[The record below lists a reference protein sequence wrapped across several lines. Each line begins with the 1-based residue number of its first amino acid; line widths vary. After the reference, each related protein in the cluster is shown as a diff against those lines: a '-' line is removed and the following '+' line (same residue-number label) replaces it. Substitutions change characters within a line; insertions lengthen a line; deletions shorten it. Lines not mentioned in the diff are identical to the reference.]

1 MGAWAIYETRQEE
14 RSVHFLHFL
23 GFLSSSHCA
32 CPLPLVMAADLAAR
46 AVTEMSGLAAS
57 STISSA
63 ASLVVTATASGSATP
78 SPVVPD
84 AEAQERFSSL
94 ALFLVLS
101 LLILSFC
108 TSYYLKVKRIT
119 AVHET
124 IVGLFAGMFVGLCL
138 RIGPGEQVQK
148 MLSFSNTIMLN
159 VLLPPIILASGYD
172 LRQENFFR
180 NFGTIL
186 IFAFAGTFISAIV
199 VGVIVYLWSLLHLES
214 ISLTLLECLIFGST
228 LSATDP
234 VTILAIFNTYKVD
247 PKLYSIIFG
256 ESILND
262 AVSIVMFDTLSKFRG
277 KEIYVSS
284 IFHGIGLFLVVFTV
298 SMMLGI
304 FFGLGC
310 SLLLKHS
317 RLSSYPQLESCLV
330 SLIAYTSYF
339 FSNGFS
345 SNGVTMS
352 GIVSLLF
359 CGITLKHYAYHSMSR
374 RTQRTT
380 RYTFQTLANLSE
392 NFIFIYLGLSLFT
405 QELLVYKPL
414 FIIVTVLAV
423 VASRYCAVFPIARV
437 INTINRARHNRRAR
451 AAGGGGLPRSSGEE
465 ELPKQYQI
473 MLFWAGLRGAVGFAL
488 SAGIEGQNAVAL
500 QTTVLVTVV
509 LTVIVFGGTTAQ
521 MLEILGIRT
530 GVQDD
535 ENDSDDEEAED
546 GMRLRGVNRRAY
558 SSSYRDHAE
567 RTGLTR
573 SANRYTSGKDYRD
586 GSNSSS
592 PRTSLS
598 PGPYGAKGGA
608 VAGAISRQ
616 SMSGITSSLGSGAGG
631 FADDLDEEDEL
642 SAYSSEILPSR
653 TSTPA
658 PPFSGGFATTAAGGN
673 HNTRIGAVGPTALPG
688 LSLSEIRKAV
698 MEVSSSEPGAAAGTS
713 SPAKQLLDRAGLVM
727 KDGQWFQAIDQ
738 KYLLPLFSN
747 SVASRKHEEKKIARL
762 AARDAAATRFD
773 TSTVHE
779 DDTSTATAGDG
790 GHGTG
795 RRTFFSVD
803 DEDTDLDADTY
814 PAERDALVI
823 DDDDNDDDNGRAT
836 PSPMPSLD
844 TPSFVTGRTSSSGRN
859 TPTRRTF
866 SKDDDPLR

>member
-1 MGAWAIYETRQEE
+1 MAVTILARAIALTMISAVTTVAAAAELT
-14 RSVHFLHFL
+14 VTTTT
-23 GFLSSSHCA
+23 LSSS
-32 CPLPLVMAADLAAR
+32 
-46 AVTEMSGLAAS
+46 
-57 STISSA
+57 
-63 ASLVVTATASGSATP
+63 TATATATATP
-78 SPVVPD
+78 KPAMPVPD
-84 AEAQERFSSL
+84 AEQQERFSSL
-94 ALFLVLS
+94 ALFLVLT
-101 LLILSFC
+101 LLILSFW

-124 IVGLFAGMFVGLCL
+124 IVGLFAGMFVGVCL
-138 RIGPGEQVQK
+138 RIGPGEQVQN

-247 PKLYSIIFG
+247 PKLYSVIFG

-262 AVSIVMFDTLSKFRG
+262 AVSIVMFDTLSTFRG
-277 KEIYVSS
+277 KEIYLTS
-284 IFHGIGLFLVVFTV
+284 IFHGIGLFLVVFTL
-298 SMMLGI
+298 SMLLGVC
-304 FFGLGC
+304 FGLGC

-330 SLIAYTSYF
+330 ALIAYTSYF
-339 FSNGFS
+339 F

-359 CGITLKHYAYHSMSR
+359 CGITLKHYAYHNMSR

-380 RYTFQTLANLSE
+380 RYTFQTLASLSE

-405 QELLVYKPL
+405 QEILVYKPL
-414 FIIVTVLAV
+414 FIIVTVFAV
-423 VASRYCAVFPIARV
+423 VASRYCAVFPIASV
-437 INTINRARHNRRAR
+437 VNAVKRARNNRRAR
-451 AAGGGGLPRSSGEE
+451 ATGGGGVPRGTVEE
-465 ELPKQYQI
+465 ELPRQYQI

-488 SAGIEGQNAVAL
+488 SAGIEGQNAIAL

-535 ENDSDDEEAED
+535 EGDSDDDEEDED
-546 GMRLRGVNRRAY
+546 DAMRLRGMQRRTY
-558 SSSYRDHAE
+558 LGSDNYRDPSE
-567 RTGLTR
+567 RAGLTR
-573 SANRYTSGKDYRD
+573 GRFAANTKSGYRD
-586 GSNSSS
+586 ASETSS
-592 PRTSLS
+592 PRASLS
-598 PGPYGAKGGA
+598 HSSSVYGRGGSK
-608 VAGAISRQ
+608 AGGGVR
-616 SMSGITSSLGSGAGG
+616 GG
-631 FADDLDEEDEL
+631 FADDLDEDDEV
-642 SAYSSEILPSR
+642 SRYSSELLPSR
-653 TSTPA
+653 SSTPGLS
-658 PPFSGGFATTAAGGN
+658 SGLNPLTAGASISRL
-673 HNTRIGAVGPTALPG
+673 NTPG
-688 LSLSEIRKAV
+688 LSSARSPTSSSATNGVGLPSLSEIRKAIT
-698 MEVSSSEPGAAAGTS
+698 EASSSDGTTS
-713 SPAKQLLDRAGLVM
+713 SPAKQLLDQAGLVM

-747 SVASRKHEEKKIARL
+747 SVASRKHEEKKIARI
-762 AARDAAATRFD
+762 AARDAAASQLDLSNPAD
-773 TSTVHE
+773 TSSASGVG
-779 DDTSTATAGDG
+779 A
-790 GHGTG
+790 G
-795 RRTFFSVD
+795 RRNFFSVQ
-803 DEDTDLDADTY
+803 EDGDHDLY
-814 PAERDALVI
+814 PAERDAVI
-823 DDDDNDDDNGRAT
+823 VDEDEDEDGTTPVFDATSFASATRRSTNGA
-836 PSPMPSLD
+836 
-844 TPSFVTGRTSSSGRN
+844 N

-866 SKDDDPLR
+866 SHDNDSQAL

>member
-1 MGAWAIYETRQEE
+1 MPTKPA
-14 RSVHFLHFL
+14 
-23 GFLSSSHCA
+23 
-32 CPLPLVMAADLAAR
+32 LP
-46 AVTEMSGLAAS
+46 
-57 STISSA
+57 
-63 ASLVVTATASGSATP
+63 
-78 SPVVPD
+78 VPD
-84 AEAQERFSSL
+84 AEQQERFSSL
-94 ALFLVLS
+94 ALFLVLA
-101 LLILSFC
+101 LLILSFW

-124 IVGLFAGMFVGLCL
+124 IVGLFAGMFVGVCL
-138 RIGPGEQVQK
+138 RIGPGEQVQN

-247 PKLYSIIFG
+247 PKLYSVIFG

-262 AVSIVMFDTLSKFRG
+262 AVSIVMFDTLSTFRD
-277 KEIYVSS
+277 KEIYISS
-284 IFHGIGLFLVVFTV
+284 IFHGIGLFLAVFTL
-298 SMMLGI
+298 SMLLGVC
-304 FFGLGC
+304 FGLGC

-330 SLIAYTSYF
+330 ALIAYTSYF
-339 FSNGFS
+339 F

-359 CGITLKHYAYHSMSR
+359 CGITLKHYAYHNMSR

-380 RYTFQTLANLSE
+380 RYTFQTLASLSE

-405 QELLVYKPL
+405 QEILVYKPL
-414 FIIVTVLAV
+414 FIIVTVFAV
-423 VASRYCAVFPIARV
+423 VASRYCAVFPIASV
-437 INTINRARHNRRAR
+437 VNAVKRARNNRRAR
-451 AAGGGGLPRSSGEE
+451 ATGGGGVPRGAVEE
-465 ELPKQYQI
+465 ELPRQYQI

-488 SAGIEGQNAVAL
+488 SAGIEGQNAIAL

-535 ENDSDDEEAED
+535 ENDSDDEDDED
-546 GMRLRGVNRRAY
+546 DAMRLRGMQRRTY
-558 SSSYRDHAE
+558 LDSGSYHDAAE
-567 RTGLTR
+567 RAGLTR
-573 SANRYTSGKDYRD
+573 SGSRYGASGKSGYRD
-586 GSNSSS
+586 VSASSS
-592 PRTSLS
+592 PRGSIS
-598 PGPYGAKGGA
+598 QGNSVYARANGKGGA
-608 VAGAISRQ
+608 TR
-616 SMSGITSSLGSGAGG
+616 GG
-631 FADDLDEEDEL
+631 FADDLDEDDETSSY
-642 SAYSSEILPSR
+642 SAEFLPSR
-653 TSTPA
+653 S
-658 PPFSGGFATTAAGGN
+658 
-673 HNTRIGAVGPTALPG
+673 NTPG
-688 LSLSEIRKAV
+688 LSSGVNVLATGTTISRPNTPGLSGVRAASSGNASSLPSLSEIRKAV
-698 MEVSSSEPGAAAGTS
+698 IEASSSDGTTS

-762 AARDAAATRFD
+762 AARDAAASRSELD
-773 TSTVHE
+773 LS
-779 DDTSTATAGDG
+779 SAGSET
-790 GHGTG
+790 TG
-795 RRTFFSVD
+795 SARRSFFSVD
-803 DEDTDLDADTY
+803 EDGDPEVY
-814 PAERDALVI
+814 PAERDAVVVDEE
-823 DDDDNDDDNGRAT
+823 DDEESGTPVFDAT
-836 PSPMPSLD
+836 
-844 TPSFVTGRTSSSGRN
+844 SFTSGRRSTSGAN

-866 SKDDDPLR
+866 SHDDGAQGL